1 MNWRSLI
8 PVLALVAIM
17 WVLEIVDA
25 VLPADLDQY
34 GIESRETDGL
44 VGVMAA
50 PFLHADFA
58 HLMANTVPF
67 LVLGAIVALRYPAR
81 FWPICLTI
89 IVGGG
94 LGVWL
99 FGPDN
104 TLTVGASGV
113 VFGFL
118 TFLITAGILTRHWLD
133 VVIALGV
140 LLVYGGILM
149 GALPFGVSAGVS
161 WLGHLM
167 GALAGVLAALLFAR
181 RGGRVGQITVADA

>member
-44 VGVMAA
+44 VGVVAA

-67 LVLGAIVALRYPAR
+67 LVLGASLRCA
-81 FWPICLTI
+81 T
-89 IVGGG
+89 
-94 LGVWL
+94 
-99 FGPDN
+99 
-104 TLTVGASGV
+104 
-113 VFGFL
+113 
-118 TFLITAGILTRHWLD
+118 
-133 VVIALGV
+133 
-140 LLVYGGILM
+140 
-149 GALPFGVSAGVS
+149 
-161 WLGHLM
+161 
-167 GALAGVLAALLFAR
+167 R
-181 RGGRVGQITVADA
+181 RGSGRSA